1 MSPISERESQTPVW
15 AGATVG
21 LFVLAVGYTL
31 YLASDVLVPI
41 AFAILLNQLLSPLVR
56 RMDRIGIVPR
66 ISAAMI
72 MLALVGLVGLAIA
85 TLAEPAEQWLAE
97 VPKTVRELKS
107 QMIETKGKFAEIQ
120 ELAEEVEEIASVESS
135 NAPQSVVVEGPGILE
150 GVLGGLPYIITGAAV
165 VIFLTYFLLASGDG
179 MLRRLTQCARTWTSR
194 RRIVTIAREIQNDLS
209 VYLGTVT
216 IINMSLGALAAG
228 ILYLLEFPNPVL
240 WGTMIGA
247 LNFAP
252 YVGAL
257 VSTLVLTVVGL
268 TNYETVGQG
277 LTAPIAI
284 FFLTTLEGQVITP
297 SILGSRMSLNPT
309 MVFISVLIW
318 GWLWGVAGALMA
330 VPIMTSMKVW
340 CDHMPAQQ
348 HLSAF
353 LRSDSWQGHEKRPYR
368 QPRKPKSTINMYP
381 EGGR

>member
-107 QMIETKGKFAEIQ
+107 QMIETKGRFAEIQ

-135 NAPQSVVVEGPGILE
+135 NAPQSVIVEGPGILE

-179 MLRRLTQCARTWTSR
+179 MLRRLTQCARSWTSR

-216 IINMSLGALAAG
+216 IINISLGALAAG

-252 YVGAL
+252 YVGAV

-284 FFLTTLEGQVITP
+284 FILTTLEGQVITP

-348 HLSAF
+348 HLSSF
-353 LRSDSWQGHEKRPYR
+353 LRSDNWQGHNKRPYR
-368 QPRKPKSTINMYP
+368 QPRKPKSTTNMYP